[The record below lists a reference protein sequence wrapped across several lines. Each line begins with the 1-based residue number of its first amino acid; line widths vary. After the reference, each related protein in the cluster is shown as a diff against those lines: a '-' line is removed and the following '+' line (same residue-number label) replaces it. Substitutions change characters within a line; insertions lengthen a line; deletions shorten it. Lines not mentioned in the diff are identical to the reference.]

1 MVYAAVLGFGT
12 VGSGVVELI
21 DKYQDMIRRAVP
33 EGICVRYILDIRSFP
48 DSPYGNLVTDDFD
61 RIINDPEISVICEVM
76 GGTGAAYQFTKS
88 ALSKGISVCTSNK
101 ELVILK
107 GAELTALAE
116 ANNCHYYFEASVG
129 GGIPLIR
136 PMIECL
142 AQERITAVTGILNGT
157 TNYML
162 TRMRDE
168 GAEFEEVLKQAQ
180 QMGYAEMDPSAD
192 VEGHDACRKISIL
205 ASLLCGKQVDPE
217 QVPCSGITDVIPDD
231 FEAAGLF
238 DCRIKLLGDMRV
250 DENGNVNVVTGPFF
264 IPVSHP
270 LAGVDGVFNAVCIHG
285 EMVDDIMFYG
295 RGAGKDATASA
306 VAADVLKAAGNEKGT
321 KGYGWKSEPADAY
334 DPDRALYRYLLRTG
348 KNDAASMQDRNEII
362 RAAGPVGAEG
372 HMYLETAVIS
382 ESELKELALGLNAQA
397 VYRFL

>member
-33 EGICVRYILDIRSFP
+33 EGICVKYILDIRTFP
-48 DSPYGNLVTDDFD
+48 ESPYGHLVTDDFES
-61 RIINDPEISVICEVM
+61 IVNDPDISVICEVM

-101 ELVILK
+101 ELVISK
-107 GAELTALAE
+107 GAELMSVAAE
-116 ANNCHYYFEASVG
+116 NNCRYYFEASVG

-136 PMIECL
+136 PLTECL
-142 AQERITAVTGILNGT
+142 AQEKITAVTGILNGT

-168 GAEFEEVLKQAQ
+168 GADFNDVLKQAQ
-180 QMGYAEMDPSAD
+180 QMGYAERDPSAD
-192 VEGHDACRKISIL
+192 VEGRDACRKISIL
-205 ASLLCGKQVDPE
+205 ASLICGSQVDPG
-217 QVPCSGITDVIPDD
+217 QVPCTGITDVIPDD
-231 FEAAGLF
+231 FEAAGLMG
-238 DCRIKLLGDMRV
+238 CRIRLLGDLRI
-250 DENGNVNVVTGPFF
+250 DGNGDINVVTGPFM
-264 IPVSHP
+264 IPAAHP

-285 EMVDDIMFYG
+285 EMVDDVMFYG

-306 VAADVLKAAGNEKGT
+306 VVADVLCAAGRGGSAP
-321 KGYGWKSEPADAY
+321 GYGWKAELAPAY
-334 DPDRALYRYLLRTG
+334 DPDRVLYRYLLRTG
-348 KNDAASMQDRNEII
+348 KDDAADHKDIVRVT
-362 RAAGPVGAEG
+362 GPVGKEG

-382 ESELKELALGLNAQA
+382 ETAMKEIALSMNAEA